1 MDRLYLLQDLI
12 SDPEADPVAVSK
24 AASLVDAAIYI
35 PEVKLLVTKFPLLIN
50 IFVRCLPRLLR
61 IRLGRS
67 TSSGTLMTI
76 GWLV

>member
-50 IFVRCLPRLLR
+50 IFVSGVCLVFSGSDWEGPPRRGL
-61 IRLGRS
+61 
-67 TSSGTLMTI
+67 
-76 GWLV
+76 